1 MSFEEES
8 DKADKKGTKPAL
20 AIDKIMRKMGK
31 NVEESSEI
39 SGLEESGGIP
49 VVESEQIIGDGLV
62 SKAKAKEASS
72 HDDDFSE
79 DYEESQESKA
89 E

>member
-8 DKADKKGTKPAL
+8 DKAEKKGTKPAL
-20 AIDKIMRKMGK
+20 AIDKIMQKMGK

-79 DYEESQESKA
+79 DYEESEESKT

>member
-20 AIDKIMRKMGK
+20 AIDKIMQKMGK

-79 DYEESQESKA
+79 DYEESQESKT

>member
-1 MSFEEES
+1 MSFEEER
-8 DKADKKGTKPAL
+8 DKAEKKGTKPAL
-20 AIDKIMRKMGK
+20 AIDKIMQKMGK
-31 NVEESSEI
+31 NVEESSEF

-79 DYEESQESKA
+79 DYEESQESKT

>member
-1 MSFEEES
+1 MSFEAES
-8 DKADKKGTKPAL
+8 DNAEKKGRKPVL
-20 AIDKIMRKMGK
+20 AIDKMMKKMGK
-31 NVEESSEI
+31 QVEESSEV

>member
-20 AIDKIMRKMGK
+20 AIDKIMQKMGK

-62 SKAKAKEASS
+62 SKAKAKEA
-72 HDDDFSE
+72 
-79 DYEESQESKA
+79 QLKGG
-89 E
+89 

>member
-20 AIDKIMRKMGK
+20 AIDKIMQKMGK

-79 DYEESQESKA
+79 DYEESEESKT